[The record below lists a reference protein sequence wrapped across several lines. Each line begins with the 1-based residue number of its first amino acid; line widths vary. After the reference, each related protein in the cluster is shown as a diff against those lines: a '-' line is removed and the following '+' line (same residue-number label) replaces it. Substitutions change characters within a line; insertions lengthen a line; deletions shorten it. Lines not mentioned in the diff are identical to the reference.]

1 MKAQWQKD
9 KQFLSEINDK
19 RYSVK
24 EEILSPNNLISYLEI
39 ANAARHD
46 SALYTCIVSNNF
58 GTDDTNIQLIIQGDN
73 YIVNCNLTYSC
84 FFSFFFF
91 FFLI

>member
-73 YIVNCNLTYSC
+73 YIDICNLTYSC

-91 FFLI
+91 F